1 MQTIENGLRVNFEN
15 VSDINNNIN
24 SNNELDIDYKPYFK
38 GDIEQLMRQEDDVVM
53 HQAS

>member
-15 VSDINNNIN
+15 VSDINNII

-38 GDIEQLMRQEDDVVM
+38 GDIEQLMREEDYVVM
-53 HQAS
+53 PQAS